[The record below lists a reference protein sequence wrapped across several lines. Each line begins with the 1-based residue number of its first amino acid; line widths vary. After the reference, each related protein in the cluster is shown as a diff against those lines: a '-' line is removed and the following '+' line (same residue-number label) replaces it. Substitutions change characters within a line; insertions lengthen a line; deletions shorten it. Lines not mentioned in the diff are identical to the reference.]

1 MRDTE
6 EDGSRGPILLL
17 CWILRLYESRGGRG
31 PVTVTCELPFKSVTE
46 CNLVEEDERKLR
58 LKRGQF
64 AYEIKTFRLLVK

>member
-1 MRDTE
+1 M
-6 EDGSRGPILLL
+6 
-17 CWILRLYESRGGRG
+17 
-31 PVTVTCELPFKSVTE
+31 TVTCELPFKSVTE